1 MWTLLLACTTPD
13 PAEEPG
19 DSTSALEETGSPVE
33 ETASPPSDR
42 VEALRG
48 ALADALPAAPD
59 GVTGMTLWIVDR
71 DGQRLVDLTVG
82 DPQSGR
88 RLAVASASKLVSS
101 LVVLRTVAQTSLTLD
116 TTVAVGLASE
126 LDGEGLPLG
135 IEEPLASVTLDQLG
149 GFVSGLPGDTFCV
162 RRPNLTLDDCTDE
175 IVALAPVGPPGTT
188 FDYGSTHQQL
198 AGRIVELA
206 QGADWAT
213 AFQRTLKSPLGLT
226 DPDFVYVTL
235 PQQAIGTHP
244 LVAGGLRATMAEYAT
259 LLMLV
264 LDRGRL
270 PSGEPW
276 IAEASID
283 RLFDNPWAGATMLT
297 WPMDTY
303 GFDYHYGF
311 GTWLECPGP
320 VPTCD
325 VMSSPGA
332 FGFTPWVDRARDY
345 FGILAMESAG
355 PGGAGFSVELV
366 QSMRPTIEALVEAAD
381 PG

>member
-1 MWTLLLACTTPD
+1 WTLLLACTTPD
-13 PAEEPG
+13 PDQEPV
-19 DSTSALEETGSPVE
+19 DSGPEPAGTESPIE
-33 ETASPPSDR
+33 ETASPEPDR

-48 ALADALPAAPD
+48 AMADALPGAPD
-59 GVTGMTLWIVDR
+59 GVTGMTLWIVER
-71 DGQRLVDLTVG
+71 DGRRLVDLTVG
-82 DPQSGR
+82 DPQSER

-101 LVVLRTVAQTSLTLD
+101 LVILRTVAETPLTLD
-116 TTVAVGLASE
+116 TTLATGLAAE
-126 LDGEGLPLG
+126 LDDEGSPLT
-135 IEEPLASVTLDQLG
+135 IDEPLASVTLDQLG
-149 GFVSGLPGDTFCV
+149 SFVSGLPGDTFCV

-175 IVALAPVGPPGTT
+175 IVALTPVGPSGTT
-188 FDYGSTHQQL
+188 FDYGSTHHQL

-206 QGADWAT
+206 QNADWAT
-213 AFQRTLKSPLGLT
+213 AFARTLTAPLGLG
-226 DPDFVYVTL
+226 DPGLAYVTL

-244 LVAGGLRATMAEYAT
+244 LVAGGLRATMTEYAAFLT
-259 LLMLV
+259 LV
-264 LDRGRL
+264 LDEGRL

-303 GFDYHYGF
+303 GFAYHYGF

-320 VPTCD
+320 VATCD

-332 FGFTPWVDRARDY
+332 FGFTPWVDRARGY

-355 PGGAGFSVELV
+355 PGGAGFSVQLV